1 VQVAIC
7 TARGPEEC
15 ERLVSDIARDM
26 DVVVLENGTD
36 HPRLAQMCAAAGATY
51 DHDRRPGLAAARNR
65 ALAGTAAR
73 WVLFLDDD
81 CELGPR
87 GASGLANRLG
97 GAIDRAPDAG
107 VIGGLVLPASVERP
121 AEEEFERVAGHDR
134 GFLPARYDAH
144 SYPDRW
150 WPLRNADWMA
160 VGACLAVRKAAWAA
174 VGGFDER
181 LGAGTPAASTE
192 DDAFLRDVVEE
203 GWSVFYDPGLVVRH
217 RHRASGAALRRQL
230 FGYGVGHSVNVL
242 LRAFDGRDWGYL
254 VLWADLLARAW
265 RQERGR
271 RLRLAGAELR
281 GYLAGPAVALETA
294 RRARR
299 SGRV

>member
-1 VQVAIC
+1 
-7 TARGPEEC
+7 
-15 ERLVSDIARDM
+15 
-26 DVVVLENGTD
+26 
-36 HPRLAQMCAAAGATY
+36 MCAATGATY

-65 ALAGTAAR
+65 ALAGTDAR

-81 CELGPR
+81 CELGPE
-87 GASGLANRLG
+87 GASGLADRLG

-121 AEEEFERVAGHDR
+121 AEEEFECVAGHAR

-181 LGAGTPAASTE
+181 LGAGAPAASAE
-192 DDAFLRDVVEE
+192 DDAFFRDVVEG

-217 RHRASGAALRRQL
+217 RHRASSAALRGQL
-230 FGYGVGHSVNVL
+230 FGYGLGHSVSVL
-242 LRAFDGRDWGYL
+242 LRAFDGRDWGTL
-254 VLWADLLARAW
+254 VLWADLLVKAW
-265 RQERGR
+265 QQERGR

-281 GYLAGPAVALETA
+281 GYLAGPAVALETV